1 MSTARPASAEERIAR
16 AYDGQDGLRYDRL
29 IASPVTA
36 ELLFRVLWGTSHRAV
51 NRAIDRQLGDVHGR
65 TVLDVPVGGGAGLV
79 GRARWLHGARAVIG
93 VDLSRDMLRR
103 AALRLSRHGLGAVRL
118 LCAPVTALPLATGS
132 VDLVLAINSLHCFAD
147 LPGALAEL
155 RRVAAPRARLV
166 GSCVV
171 SGASP
176 RIDRRIHRMIEH
188 GHFAAALTEGDVTS
202 ALGAAGFGP
211 IETERL
217 GTVLVFGAA
226 QEARV
231 LLSRTRACS
240 NQAGS
245 TSSTT
250 ACG

>member
-1 MSTARPASAEERIAR
+1 MSAARPPSAEERIAR

-79 GRARWLHGARAVIG
+79 GRARWLRDARAVIG

-118 LCAPVTALPLATGS
+118 LRAPVTALPLATGS
-132 VDLVLAINSLHCFAD
+132 VDVVLAINSLHCFAD

-155 RRVAAPRARLV
+155 RRVAAPGARLV

-171 SGASP
+171 RGSSP

-188 GHFAAALTEGDVTS
+188 GHFAAALDQGEVTA
-202 ALGAAGFGP
+202 ALTAAGFGTVQ
-211 IETERL
+211 TERF
-217 GTVLVFGAA
+217 GAVLVFATAPAA
-226 QEARV
+226 R
-231 LLSRTRACS
+231 
-240 NQAGS
+240 
-245 TSSTT
+245 
-250 ACG
+250 